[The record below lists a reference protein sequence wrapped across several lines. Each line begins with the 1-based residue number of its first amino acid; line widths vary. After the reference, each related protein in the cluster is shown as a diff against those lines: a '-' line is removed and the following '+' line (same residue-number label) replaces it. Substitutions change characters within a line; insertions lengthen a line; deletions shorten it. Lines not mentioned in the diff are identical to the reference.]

1 METTDKELV
10 ARLTALEAAVPV
22 TATPPL
28 LPRRARRRRL
38 ALSLTLAPVVLIAVV
53 ATAAAGAIAVGS
65 LAQARPGIEND
76 GQPMAGLHMECM
88 TPPEARCS
96 AYRPRPHERDLA
108 GRIGCRVGRGRQ
120 GRDPNGPATSAAG
133 ARLRR
138 SWLSAR
144 RRQRDHGRR
153 SADRCDGQRV
163 VPRSA
168 DALTWKASAVRRS

>member
-1 METTDKELV
+1 METTDQELA

-88 TPPEARCS
+88 TPPEAGALLTAHGLTNVTWQVES
-96 AYRPRPHERDLA
+96 GAES
-108 GRIGCRVGRGRQ
+108 
-120 GRDPNGPATSAAG
+120 NGGGKGET
-133 ARLRR
+133 RTV
-138 SWLSAR
+138 
-144 RRQRDHGRR
+144 Q
-153 SADRCDGQRV
+153 QRV
-163 VPRSA
+163 PPEHGYVVPGSVLDDGSVIMVVDQRT
-168 DALTWKASAVRRS
+168 DATGSGSCPDLPMP